1 MAWPHERALDVAREA
16 LLVETV
22 TGLVQHGEEPREE
35 IGLALARRQAH
46 VAGREAGGERVRG
59 LVQPAGLEVEAD
71 RGGEARAQGA
81 LLLRGVGAVHERVVR
96 PRARGDLAR
105 ERHELVA
112 QAVQQRLQPGH
123 AHVGLVLVEQRVVAL
138 AALVADGVGLLAP
151 QRDET
156 LERIAEEREV
166 GLGAGDLPGL
176 EARGLGLRQL
186 AHEPG
191 RDAHRAVALAARLA
205 HARALELAEARVVG
219 ELGDRLAEALVADAL
234 VEDPRERRLGGAA
247 RRGAA
252 RGHVDLLVPAEQ
264 PADVT
269 ELAHVALEL
278 LEDVPGL
285 SLLSHG
291 HQGVSELMAG
301 YARSS
306 CRSASRRRRSRSPTR
321 SGSASRAR
329 ARTRD

>member
-1 MAWPHERALDVAREA
+1 MADEGALDLAREA
-16 LLVETV
+16 LLVEAV
-22 TGLVQHGEEPREE
+22 PGLVQHREEPREE
-35 IGLALARRQAH
+35 VGLALARRQAH
-46 VAGREAGGERVRG
+46 IARREAGGERVRG
-59 LVQPAGLEVEAD
+59 LVQPPGLEVEAD
-71 RGGEARAQGA
+71 RGGQAGAHGA

-96 PRARGDLAR
+96 PGARGDLLH
-105 ERHELVA
+105 ERHQLVA

-138 AALVADGVGLLAP
+138 AALVAHGVGLLAA

-186 AHEPG
+186 AHERSGDP
-191 RDAHRAVALAARLA
+191 HRAVALAPRLA
-205 HARALELAEARVVG
+205 HARALEIAEARVVG
-219 ELGDRLAEALVADAL
+219 ELGDHLAEALVADAL
-234 VEDPRERRLGGAA
+234 VEHARERRLGVAA

-252 RGHVDLLVPAEQ
+252 RRHVDLLVPAEQ
-264 PADVT
+264 PADVA

-285 SLLSHG
+285 
-291 HQGVSELMAG
+291 A
-301 YARSS
+301 
-306 CRSASRRRRSRSPTR
+306 CSAT
-321 SGSASRAR
+321 AIRA
-329 ARTRD
+329 

>member
-1 MAWPHERALDVAREA
+1 MRCTNASSGRGRAA
-16 LLVETV
+16 
-22 TGLVQHGEEPREE
+22 
-35 IGLALARRQAH
+35 IS
-46 VAGREAGGERVRG
+46 
-59 LVQPAGLEVEAD
+59 
-71 RGGEARAQGA
+71 
-81 LLLRGVGAVHERVVR
+81 
-96 PRARGDLAR
+96 AR

-138 AALVADGVGLLAP
+138 AALVAHGVGLLAP
-151 QRDET
+151 QPDEV

-176 EARGLGLRQL
+176 EACGLGLRQL

-205 HARALELAEARVVG
+205 HARALEVAEARVVG
-219 ELGDRLAEALVADAL
+219 ELGDRVAEALVADAL

-247 RRGAA
+247 RRGPA
-252 RGHVDLLVPAEQ
+252 RRHVDLLVPAEQ

-285 SLLSHG
+285 SLLSHR
-291 HQGVSELMAG
+291 HQGVS
-301 YARSS
+301 S
-306 CRSASRRRRSRSPTR
+306 
-321 SGSASRAR
+321 
-329 ARTRD
+329 